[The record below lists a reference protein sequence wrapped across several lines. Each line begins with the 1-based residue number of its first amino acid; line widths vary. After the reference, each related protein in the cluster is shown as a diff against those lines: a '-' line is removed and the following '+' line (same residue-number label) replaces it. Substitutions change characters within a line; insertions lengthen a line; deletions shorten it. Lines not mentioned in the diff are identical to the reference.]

1 MKRKTRKALTDAELK
16 AKAISR
22 WENEGGA
29 VSPPPASPFGSKNE
43 VATDEATTRTPDLT
57 DRQKRSPTFPSKRN
71 KGSGK
76 PDR

>member
-29 VSPPPASPFGSKNE
+29 VNPPPAPRFGSKKE
-43 VATDEATTRTPDLT
+43 VAADQATTRTPDLT
-57 DRQKRSPTFPSKRN
+57 DRQKRSPTLPSKRDE
-71 KGSGK
+71 GSGK
-76 PDR
+76 PAR